1 MSRNRNYGLLKK
13 IVKTRCGIIISRTNA
28 CAENITLGRNRNY
41 GILKKV
47 VKTKFSTIIKAQGKR
62 IHIIRDKHKKTRTLS
77 E

>member
-1 MSRNRNYGLLKK
+1 M
-13 IVKTRCGIIISRTNA
+13 KTRCGIIISRTNA

-77 E
+77 EWWVL